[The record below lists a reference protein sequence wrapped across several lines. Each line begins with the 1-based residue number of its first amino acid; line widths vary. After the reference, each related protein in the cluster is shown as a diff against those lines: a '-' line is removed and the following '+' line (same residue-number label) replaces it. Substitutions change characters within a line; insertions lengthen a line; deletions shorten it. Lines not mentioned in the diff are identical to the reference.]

1 MRKTNKTLSAL
12 LAAIMLTGAMTSV
25 AFAHDPFNND
35 LFTVEKEIT
44 FEDGYLPRSME
55 SYNTLPNED
64 YSAAKIVKEAYNEN
78 GEKVITELTDF
89 LSGEEFDKKYD
100 EIVSGAS
107 YNDGLKEV
115 RGDDGMRF
123 SYNDADN
130 NEICWGERGQGF
142 DFGYNIGLARDSYG
156 AMNDFTGEYDSITT
170 TFKKVM
176 SDKSEYT
183 FEADFTDFSDNG
195 YAIMEK
201 DDKFYI
207 VKLKK
212 GIIPTVFYNGE
223 KIKFDQIPVIE
234 NGRTLVPLRAIFEK
248 IGADVEWNG
257 DTQTVTATK
266 DDITVSLTINNTTAT
281 KNGEAITLD
290 VPAKIIN
297 GRTLVPVRFIS
308 DCFGVNVDWD
318 GIMQKVIL
326 TK

>member
-100 EIVSGAS
+100 EIVKG

-115 RGDDGMRF
+115 RVEEDGMVGFR
-123 SYNDADN
+123 YVDTNN
-130 NEICWGERGQGF
+130 NEVFFGYREQGA
-142 DFGYNIGLARDSYG
+142 DFGYNLGIFRDAYG
-156 AMNDFTGEYDSITT
+156 SMNDYTGEYDITT
-170 TFKKVM
+170 TFKNIM
-176 SDKSEYT
+176 TDNLEYT

-201 DDKFYI
+201 DNKFYI

-212 GIIPTVFYNGE
+212 GAIPTVIYNGE

-266 DDITVSLTINNTTAT
+266 DDITEALTINNTTAT

-318 GIMQKVIL
+318 GVMQKVIL

>member
-44 FEDGYLPRSME
+44 FEDGYLPHSME

-100 EIVSGAS
+100 EIVGSDL

-170 TFKKVM
+170 TFKNIM
-176 SDKSEYT
+176 TDKAEYT
-183 FEADFTDFSDNG
+183 IEADFTDFSDNG

-212 GIIPTVFYNGE
+212 GAIPTVFYNGE

-248 IGADVEWNG
+248 IGANVEWNG

-266 DDITVSLTINNTTAT
+266 DDITVSLTINNTTAN
-281 KNGEAITLD
+281 KNGEALTLD